1 MTTLLWLRHDLRLAD
16 QPALDWALRRGG
28 AVVPVFI
35 DEPAGPWA
43 PGAATRVFLHD
54 ALAALDEALRGV
66 GSRLVLRRGEPVA
79 VLRALAAETGAEALV
94 FNQRM
99 EPAGRRTDA
108 GVVSALSDLLHVQQ
122 CNGALLL
129 EPRSIATGS
138 GGPYKV
144 FTPFWRAVHAAL
156 NAAPPSAL
164 PAPAQLP
171 APARWPDSL
180 PLAAL
185 GLLPNI
191 RWHEGVRAHWPA
203 AEAAAQAHLDSFLD
217 EGIEHYASTRDFP
230 AQEGVSRLSPY
241 LHLGQL
247 SPRQIWTAV
256 HARAAASGRLAPSE
270 RELAWLRQ
278 LAWREFAHHLLFH
291 FPHTAEAPLRPE
303 FERLP
308 WVNDSEGYRR
318 WCRGETGYPIV
329 DAGMRELWATGFM
342 HNRVRM
348 VVASFLTKDLGV
360 HWLRGADWFWDTL
373 VDANL
378 ANNTLGWQW
387 TAGCGADAAPYF
399 RIFNPVSQ
407 SAKFD
412 GSGAYLRRWVPELAA
427 LPDADLHAPW
437 LAPPV
442 ALAAAGVTL
451 GKTYPAP
458 MLDHAVARREALA
471 RLERTRA

>member
-16 QPALDWALRRGG
+16 QPALDRALRRGG
-28 AVVPVFI
+28 PVVPVFI
-35 DEPAGPWA
+35 LEPAGPWA
-43 PGAATRVFLHD
+43 PGAAARVFLHD
-54 ALAALDEALRGV
+54 ALAALEDALRAA
-66 GSRLVLRRGEPVA
+66 GSRLVLRYGDPVGE
-79 VLRALAAETGAEALV
+79 LRALAAETGADALA
-94 FNQRM
+94 FNQRV
-99 EPAGRRTDA
+99 EPAARSTDA
-108 GVVSALSDLLHVQQ
+108 AVLRALDGQLAIEQ

-138 GGPYKV
+138 GGPYRV
-144 FTPFWRAVHAAL
+144 FTPFWRSVHAAL
-156 NAAPPSAL
+156 QAAPPVT
-164 PAPAQLP
+164 LP
-171 APARWPDSL
+171 APARIPAPTRWPKSV
-180 PLAAL
+180 PLEAL
-185 GLLPNI
+185 GLLPGI
-191 RWHEGVRAHWPA
+191 RWDTGIRACWPA
-203 AEAAAQAHLDSFLD
+203 TEAAARARLEAFLD
-217 EGIEHYASTRDFP
+217 EGVERYAATRDFP
-230 AQEGVSRLSPY
+230 ALDGVSRLSPY

-247 SPRQIWTAV
+247 SPRQIWAAV
-256 HARAAASGRLAPSE
+256 QARALAAGQLAPGE
-270 RELAWLRQ
+270 TVLAWLRQ
-278 LAWREFAHHLLFH
+278 LVWREFAHHLLCH
-291 FPHTAEAPLRPE
+291 FPHTADAPLRTE

-308 WVNDSEGYRR
+308 WVDDVAGYRR

-348 VVASFLTKDLGV
+348 IVASFLTKDLGV
-360 HWLRGADWFWDTL
+360 HWRRGAEWFWDTL

-407 SAKFD
+407 SVKFD
-412 GSGAYLRRWVPELAA
+412 GSGAYLRRWLPELAA

-437 LAPPV
+437 LAPPM

-471 RLERTRA
+471 RLEYTRA

>member
-1 MTTLLWLRHDLRLAD
+1 MTTLLWLRHDLRLSD
-16 QPALDWALRRGG
+16 QPALAWALRRGG

-35 DEPAGPWA
+35 LEPDGPWA

-54 ALAALDEALRGV
+54 ALAALDDALRAA
-66 GSRLVLRRGEPVA
+66 GSRLVLRQGDPVA
-79 VLRALAAETGAEALV
+79 VLRALAAETGAGALA

-108 GVVSALSDLLHVQQ
+108 AVVAALDGQLAIEQ

-129 EPRSIATGS
+129 EPRSVATGS
-138 GGPYKV
+138 GGPYRV

-156 NAAPPSAL
+156 QTTPPVAGAAPAHV
-164 PAPAQLP
+164 P

-180 PLAAL
+180 PLASL
-185 GLLPNI
+185 DLLPKI
-191 RWHEGVRAHWPA
+191 RWDAGIREHWPA
-203 AEAAAQAHLDSFLD
+203 TEAAALDRLETFLD
-217 EGIEHYASTRDFP
+217 DGVERYAATRDFP
-230 AQEGVSRLSPY
+230 AQAGVSRLSPY

-247 SPRQIWTAV
+247 SPRQVWATV
-256 HARAAASGRLAPSE
+256 QARAAAAGQMAPGE
-270 RELAWLRQ
+270 TVLAWLRQ
-278 LAWREFAHHLLFH
+278 LVWREFAHHLLFH
-291 FPHTAEAPLRPE
+291 FPHTTDAPLRQE

-308 WVNDSEGYRR
+308 WVEDAAGYHR
-318 WCRGETGYPIV
+318 WCHGETGYPVV

-348 VVASFLTKDLGV
+348 IVASFLTKDLGV
-360 HWLRGADWFWDTL
+360 HWLRGAAWFWDTL

-412 GSGAYLRRWVPELAA
+412 GSGAYLRRWLPELAA

-458 MLDHAVARREALA
+458 MLDHALARREALA